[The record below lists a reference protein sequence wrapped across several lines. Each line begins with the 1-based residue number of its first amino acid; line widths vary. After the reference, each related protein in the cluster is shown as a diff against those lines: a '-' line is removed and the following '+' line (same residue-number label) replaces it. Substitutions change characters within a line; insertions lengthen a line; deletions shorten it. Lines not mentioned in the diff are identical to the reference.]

1 MQGRGPMRAM
11 PHGRGA
17 KDFKGTLKK
26 LIKYMSDFKL
36 MLLAVVIFSVAS
48 TVFTII
54 GPAILGTITTRIYE
68 GVMLMAQGAGGI
80 DFEAI
85 IKTAL
90 LLIGIY
96 LLSALFSYLQGFFM
110 SSVSMKVTYNL
121 RRDISDKI
129 SRLPLSYFDGKNFG
143 EVLSLIT
150 NDVDAITNSLNQS
163 LTQIISSIV
172 TLVGVFIMMLLIS
185 PVMAIVTLCIIP
197 LSALVMMLI
206 VKRSQKYFTDQQ
218 RYLGHVNGHIEEM
231 YSSHVVVKAFGAEKK
246 SADSFDRL
254 NGELYTSAWKSQ
266 FLSGLMHPI
275 MMFIGNLGYVA
286 ATIMGG
292 YFAITGRITVGSI
305 QAFIQYVKNFTQPLS
320 QIANISNV
328 IQQTIAAAERVFEFL
343 EETEEAP
350 DDAEPADASKTQ
362 GNVSFDHVRFGY
374 SKDKI
379 IIKDFTSNIKKG
391 QKVAIVG
398 PTGAG
403 KTTVVNLL
411 MRFYELNGGAI
422 LIDGENITRFKKKDL
437 RAQFAM
443 VTQEPWLY
451 SASVRENIRY
461 GRLTA
466 TDEEVENAAKAA
478 SAHHF
483 IMTLPQGY
491 DTELNEESSNVSQGQ
506 KQLLTIARAVLADP
520 KILILDEATS
530 SVDTRTEALIQKAM
544 DNLMKGRTSFI
555 IAHRLSTIRDADMIL
570 VMNEGDII
578 EQGTHK
584 ELLEKKGFYYELYN
598 AQFAGEDL
606 KTTK

>member
-1 MQGRGPMRAM
+1 MNRRE
-11 PHGRGA
+11 GA

-26 LIKYMSDFKL
+26 LVKYMSEFKL
-36 MLLAVVIFSVAS
+36 MLFAVVLFTVAS

-68 GVMLMAQGAGGI
+68 GVMLMAQGTGGI

-85 IKTAL
+85 IKTAV

-96 LLSALFSYLQGFFM
+96 LLSALFLYLQGFVM

-129 SRLPLSYFDGKNFG
+129 ARLPLSYFDKKNFG

-163 LTQIISSIV
+163 LTQIISSVV
-172 TLVGVFIMMLLIS
+172 TLVGVFIMMVLIS
-185 PVMAIVTLCIIP
+185 PVMAVITLCIIP
-197 LSALVMMLI
+197 LSALVMML
-206 VKRSQKYFTDQQ
+206 VVRRSQKYFAAQQ
-218 RYLGHVNGHIEEM
+218 KYLGHVNGHIEEM
-231 YSSHVVVKAFGAEKK
+231 YSSHVVVKAFGAEEK
-246 SADSFDRL
+246 SVESFDKL

-266 FLSGLMHPI
+266 FLSGMMHPL

-286 ATIMGG
+286 AAIMGG
-292 YFAITGRITVGSI
+292 YFAITGRITVGNI
-305 QAFIQYVKNFTQPLS
+305 QAFIQYVRNFTQPLS

-328 IQQTIAAAERVFEFL
+328 IQQTVAAAERVFEFL
-343 EETEEAP
+343 DEAEETA
-350 DDAEPADASKTQ
+350 DADMPADASNTR
-362 GNVSFDHVRFGY
+362 GDVSFDHVRFGY
-374 SKDKI
+374 SPDKI
-379 IIKDFTSNIKKG
+379 IIKDFTSYVKKG

-403 KTTVVNLL
+403 KTTMVNLL

-422 LIDGENITRFKKKDL
+422 RIDGEDITRFKKKDL

-478 SAHHF
+478 QAHHF
-483 IMTLPQGY
+483 IMTLPEGY

-544 DNLMKGRTSFI
+544 DNLMEGRTSFI

-578 EQGTHK
+578 EQGTHE
-584 ELLEKKGFYYELYN
+584 ELLEKRGFYYELYN
-598 AQFAGEDL
+598 AQFAGN
-606 KTTK
+606 TSAA

>member
-1 MQGRGPMRAM
+1 MQMRGIAT
-11 PHGRGA
+11 GKERGSA
-17 KDFKGTLKK
+17 KDFKATLFK
-26 LIKYMSDFKL
+26 LIKYMGAYKF
-36 MLLAVVIFSVAS
+36 MLIAVIVFSIAS

-54 GPAILGTITTRIYE
+54 GPSILGTITTKIYE

-85 IKTAL
+85 IKTAV

-96 LLSALFSYLQGFFM
+96 LLSALFLYLQGFVM

-129 SRLPLSYFDGKNFG
+129 SRLPLSYFDRKNFG

-163 LTQIISSIV
+163 FTQIISSVV
-172 TLVGVFIMMLLIS
+172 TIVGVFIMMLLIS
-185 PVMAIVTLCIIP
+185 PVMALVTLLIIP
-197 LSALVMMLI
+197 LSTFVMMLV
-206 VKRSQKYFTDQQ
+206 VKRSQKYFMAQQ
-218 RYLGHVNGHIEEM
+218 KYLGHVNGHIEEM
-231 YSSHVVVKAFGAEKK
+231 YSSHTVVKAFGAEKK
-246 SADSFDRL
+246 AVGEFDKL
-254 NGELYTSAWKSQ
+254 NGELYASAWKSQ

-286 ATIMGG
+286 AAIMGG
-292 YFAITGRITVGSI
+292 YFAITGQITVGNI
-305 QAFIQYVKNFTQPLS
+305 QAFIQYVRSFTMPIS
-320 QIANISNV
+320 QVANISNI
-328 IQQTIAAAERVFEFL
+328 IQQTVAAAERVFEFL
-343 EETEEAP
+343 EEEEEAA
-350 DDAEPADASKTQ
+350 DDADPADVSKVS
-362 GNVSFDHVRFGY
+362 GSVSFEDVRFGY
-374 SKDKI
+374 RSDKI
-379 IIKDFTSNIKKG
+379 IINGFTSKVKKG

-403 KTTVVNLL
+403 KTTVVKLL

-422 LIDGENITRFKKKDL
+422 LIDGEDITKFRRKDL

-451 SASVRENIRY
+451 STSVRENIRY

-478 SAHHF
+478 QAHHF
-483 IMTLPQGY
+483 IMTLPNGY

-555 IAHRLSTIRDADMIL
+555 IAHRLSTIRDADVIL
-570 VMNEGDII
+570 VMNDGDIV
-578 EQGTHK
+578 EQGTHE
-584 ELLEKKGFYYELYN
+584 ELLSKKGFYYELYS
-598 AQFAGEDL
+598 AQFAGDD
-606 KTTK
+606 TAA

>member
-1 MQGRGPMRAM
+1 MRGIAT
-11 PHGRGA
+11 GKERGSA
-17 KDFKGTLKK
+17 KDFKATLFK
-26 LIKYMSDFKL
+26 LIKYMGAYKF
-36 MLLAVVIFSVAS
+36 MLIAVIVFSIAS

-54 GPAILGTITTRIYE
+54 GPSILGTITTKIYE

-85 IKTAL
+85 IKTAV

-96 LLSALFSYLQGFFM
+96 LLSALFLYLQGFVM

-129 SRLPLSYFDGKNFG
+129 SRLPLSYFDRKNFG

-163 LTQIISSIV
+163 FTQIISSVV
-172 TLVGVFIMMLLIS
+172 TIVGVFIMMLLIS
-185 PVMAIVTLCIIP
+185 PVMALVTLLIIP
-197 LSALVMMLI
+197 LSTFVMMLV
-206 VKRSQKYFTDQQ
+206 VKRSQKYFMAQQ
-218 RYLGHVNGHIEEM
+218 KYLGHVNGHIEEM
-231 YSSHVVVKAFGAEKK
+231 YSSHTVVKAFGAEKK
-246 SADSFDRL
+246 AVGEFDKL
-254 NGELYTSAWKSQ
+254 NGELYASAWKSQ

-286 ATIMGG
+286 AAIMGG
-292 YFAITGRITVGSI
+292 YFAITGQITVGNI
-305 QAFIQYVKNFTQPLS
+305 QAFIQYVRSFTMPIS
-320 QIANISNV
+320 QVANISNI
-328 IQQTIAAAERVFEFL
+328 IQQTVAAAERVFEFL
-343 EETEEAP
+343 EEEEEAA
-350 DDAEPADASKTQ
+350 DDADPADVSKVS
-362 GNVSFDHVRFGY
+362 GSVSFEDVRFGY
-374 SKDKI
+374 RSDKI
-379 IIKDFTSNIKKG
+379 IINGFTSKVKKG

-403 KTTVVNLL
+403 KTTVVKLL

-422 LIDGENITRFKKKDL
+422 LIDGEDITKFRRKDL

-451 SASVRENIRY
+451 STSVRENIRY

-478 SAHHF
+478 QAHHF
-483 IMTLPQGY
+483 IMTLPNGY

-555 IAHRLSTIRDADMIL
+555 IAHRLSTIRDADVIL
-570 VMNEGDII
+570 VMNDGDIV
-578 EQGTHK
+578 EQGTHE
-584 ELLEKKGFYYELYN
+584 ELLSKKGFYYELYS
-598 AQFAGEDL
+598 AQFAGDD
-606 KTTK
+606 TAA

>member
-1 MQGRGPMRAM
+1 MNRRE
-11 PHGRGA
+11 GA

-26 LIKYMSDFKL
+26 LIKYMSEFKL
-36 MLLAVVIFSVAS
+36 MLFAVVLFTVAS

-68 GVMLMAQGAGGI
+68 GVMLMAQGTGGI

-85 IKTAL
+85 IKTAV

-96 LLSALFSYLQGFFM
+96 LLSALFLYLQGFVM

-129 SRLPLSYFDGKNFG
+129 ARLPLSYFDKKNFG

-163 LTQIISSIV
+163 LTQIISSVV
-172 TLVGVFIMMLLIS
+172 TLVGVFIMMVLIS
-185 PVMAIVTLCIIP
+185 PVMAVITLCIIP
-197 LSALVMMLI
+197 LSALVMML
-206 VKRSQKYFTDQQ
+206 VVRRSQKYFAAQQ
-218 RYLGHVNGHIEEM
+218 KYLGHVNGHIEEM
-231 YSSHVVVKAFGAEKK
+231 YSSHVVVKAFGAEEK
-246 SADSFDRL
+246 SVESFDKL

-266 FLSGLMHPI
+266 FLSGMMHPL

-286 ATIMGG
+286 AAIMGG
-292 YFAITGRITVGSI
+292 YFAITGRITVGNI
-305 QAFIQYVKNFTQPLS
+305 QAFIQYVRNFTQPLS

-328 IQQTIAAAERVFEFL
+328 IQQTVAAAERVFEFL
-343 EETEEAP
+343 DEAEETA
-350 DDAEPADASKTQ
+350 DADMPADASNTR
-362 GNVSFDHVRFGY
+362 GDVSFDHVRFGY
-374 SKDKI
+374 SPDKI
-379 IIKDFTSNIKKG
+379 IIKDFTSRVKKG

-403 KTTVVNLL
+403 KTTMVNLL

-422 LIDGENITRFKKKDL
+422 RIDGEDITRFKKKDL

-478 SAHHF
+478 QAHHF
-483 IMTLPQGY
+483 IMTLPEGY

-544 DNLMKGRTSFI
+544 DNLMEGRTSFI

-578 EQGTHK
+578 EQGTHE
-584 ELLEKKGFYYELYN
+584 ELLEKRGFYYELYN
-598 AQFAGEDL
+598 AQFAGN
-606 KTTK
+606 TSAA

>member
-1 MQGRGPMRAM
+1 MNRRE
-11 PHGRGA
+11 GA

-26 LIKYMSDFKL
+26 LIKYMSEFKL
-36 MLLAVVIFSVAS
+36 MLFAVVLFTVAS

-68 GVMLMAQGAGGI
+68 GVMLMAQGTGGI

-85 IKTAL
+85 IKTAV

-96 LLSALFSYLQGFFM
+96 LLSALFLYLQGFVM

-129 SRLPLSYFDGKNFG
+129 ARLPLSYFDKKNFG

-163 LTQIISSIV
+163 LTQIISSVV
-172 TLVGVFIMMLLIS
+172 TLVGVFIMMVLIS
-185 PVMAIVTLCIIP
+185 PVMAVITLCIIP
-197 LSALVMMLI
+197 LSALVMML
-206 VKRSQKYFTDQQ
+206 VVRRSQKYFAAQQ
-218 RYLGHVNGHIEEM
+218 KYLGHVNGHIEEM
-231 YSSHVVVKAFGAEKK
+231 YSSHVVVKAFGAEEK
-246 SADSFDRL
+246 SVESFDKL

-266 FLSGLMHPI
+266 FLSGMMHPL

-286 ATIMGG
+286 AAIMGG
-292 YFAITGRITVGSI
+292 YFAITGRITVGNI
-305 QAFIQYVKNFTQPLS
+305 QAFIQYVRNFTQPLS

-328 IQQTIAAAERVFEFL
+328 IQQTVAAAERVFEFL
-343 EETEEAP
+343 DEAEETA
-350 DDAEPADASKTQ
+350 DADMPADASNTR
-362 GNVSFDHVRFGY
+362 GDVSFDHVRFGY
-374 SKDKI
+374 SPDKI
-379 IIKDFTSNIKKG
+379 IIKDFTSYVKKG

-403 KTTVVNLL
+403 KTTMVNLL

-422 LIDGENITRFKKKDL
+422 RIDGEDITRFKKKDL

-478 SAHHF
+478 QAHHF
-483 IMTLPQGY
+483 IMTLPEGY

-544 DNLMKGRTSFI
+544 DNLMEGRTSFI

-578 EQGTHK
+578 EQGTHE
-584 ELLEKKGFYYELYN
+584 ELLEKRGFYYELYN
-598 AQFAGEDL
+598 AQFAGN
-606 KTTK
+606 TSAA